1 MTLMLSALLSKLPML
16 ADYYDYDY
24 GYGGSGDDVALA
36 AMAGFY
42 IVYFIVMIA
51 FSVIGIIAQWRIF
64 TKARKPGWYSIIPFL
79 NLYTLFDIIYG
90 AGWKFLL
97 LLIPGLNTVLAFFMY
112 YRLGKAF
119 GKGTGFILGLI
130 FLCPIFILIL
140 GFDSSRYQGPQKD
153 CFI

>member
-24 GYGGSGDDVALA
+24 GYGGSGDDVAIA

-64 TKARKPGWYSIIPFL
+64 TKARKPG
-79 NLYTLFDIIYG
+79 
-90 AGWKFLL
+90 
-97 LLIPGLNTVLAFFMY
+97 
-112 YRLGKAF
+112 
-119 GKGTGFILGLI
+119 
-130 FLCPIFILIL
+130 
-140 GFDSSRYQGPQKD
+140 
-153 CFI
+153 